1 MTDIY
6 LGALLPVG
14 LLLVLYIVYV
24 ALVAA
29 VAPGRS
35 PPLPSVV
42 RRPSAL
48 RLLVTLIL
56 PVTLIVAMLALIII
70 GFAYTVE
77 AAAAGAVG
85 ATLFAVLRGELSLK
99 RLDETMTTVIK
110 LSAMVFMLLIGVS
123 TFTLVFRG
131 FSGDLFVTRL
141 LAGVPGGA
149 DRRGHGCHGGDLR
162 PRILP

>member
-1 MTDIY
+1 
-6 LGALLPVG
+6 
-14 LLLVLYIVYV
+14 
-24 ALVAA
+24 
-29 VAPGRS
+29 
-35 PPLPSVV
+35 
-42 RRPSAL
+42 
-48 RLLVTLIL
+48 VTLIL

-141 LAGVPGGA
+141 LAGVPGGGRQA
-149 DRRGHGCHGGDLR
+149 RSWLSWR
-162 PRILP
+162 